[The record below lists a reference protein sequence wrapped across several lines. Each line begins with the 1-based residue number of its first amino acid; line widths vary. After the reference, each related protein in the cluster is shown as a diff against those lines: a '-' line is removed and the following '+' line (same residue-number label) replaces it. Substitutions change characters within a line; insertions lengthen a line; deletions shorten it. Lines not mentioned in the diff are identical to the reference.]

1 MRAALAAVILTAS
14 PALALDDVPRGLA
27 SVVAARQ
34 APALLAI
41 GSIVPPYPDGLTS
54 LGGACVGPA
63 GSVTECAV
71 GIGTLE
77 PAAGGAPVGIYAG
90 RQASDDET
98 GRPLWIVTDVI
109 AVPTIPDDR
118 FLNYSTCRTERAG
131 LHPIAVMRSG
141 SGEITPESGAWTAA
155 LDRDSGRFVEI
166 APAAVTCENFLP

>member
-1 MRAALAAVILTAS
+1 MRAALAAVTLWAS

-34 APALLAI
+34 APALPAI

-54 LGGACVGPA
+54 LGGACVGPP
-63 GSVTECAV
+63 GSATECAV
-71 GIGTLE
+71 GIGTLGLE
-77 PAAGGAPVGIYAG
+77 GGGAPVAIYAG
-90 RQASDDET
+90 RQAGDDAES
-98 GRPLWIVTDVI
+98 RPLWTVTDVI
-109 AVPTIPDDR
+109 RVPTIPDDR

-131 LHPIAVMRSG
+131 LHPVAVMRSG

-166 APAAVTCENFLP
+166 ARAAVICADLLP